1 MKIDAIDKKI
11 LSHIQLDASLSVGLL
26 SEKVSLSKT
35 ACWRRLNKLQEE
47 GVIKQRVTLLDS
59 KSLNLA
65 LMVYISVRTNQ
76 HSQKWN
82 IKFTKVVTSIPEILE
97 VNRMSGDLDYL
108 LKAVVSNM
116 AGYDKLYKKLIQAD
130 IFDISSSFVMEEI
143 KATTE
148 LPLDFILNERVL

>member
-1 MKIDAIDKKI
+1 MKIDSIDKKI
-11 LSHIQLDASLSVGLL
+11 LSHIQLDAAISVGSLAD
-26 SEKVSLSKT
+26 KVSLSKT
-35 ACWRRLNKLQEE
+35 ACWRRLKKLEDAK
-47 GVIKQRVTLLDS
+47 VIKSRVTLLDS
-59 KSLNLA
+59 SALNLG

-82 IKFTKVVTSIPEILE
+82 TKFTKVVTSIPEILE

-116 AGYDKLYKKLIQAD
+116 EGYDKLYKKLVAAD

-148 LPLDFILNERVL
+148 LPLSFISGQ

>member
-1 MKIDAIDKKI
+1 MKIDLIDKKI
-11 LSHIQLDASLSVGLL
+11 LSQIQLDASLSVGVLA
-26 SEKVSLSKT
+26 ERVSLSKT
-35 ACWRRLNKLQEE
+35 ACWRRLNRLQDA

-76 HSQKWN
+76 HSEKWN
-82 IKFTKVVTSIPEILE
+82 AKFTKVVTKIPEILE

-108 LKAVVSNM
+108 LKAVVTDM
-116 AGYDKLYKKLIQAD
+116 EGYDQLYKKLVAAE

-143 KATTE
+143 KATTA
-148 LPLDFILNERVL
+148 LPLEFIVGD